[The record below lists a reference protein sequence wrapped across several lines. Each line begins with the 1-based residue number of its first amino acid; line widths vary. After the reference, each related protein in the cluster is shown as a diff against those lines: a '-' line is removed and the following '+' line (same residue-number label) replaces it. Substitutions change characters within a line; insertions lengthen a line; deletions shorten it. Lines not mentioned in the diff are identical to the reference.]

1 MSFNKKKVLVVGL
14 GRSGLSAARW
24 LSNTGAEVT
33 INDIKPLAEID
44 DVLVTECLDLGIHL
58 ETGGHKTKTFINTDM
73 IILSPGIP
81 LDIEPLQAARQND
94 IPVMGEMA
102 LALGLIDIP
111 VVAVT
116 GTNGKSTVVTLIG
129 AMLRAAGANVFVGGN
144 IGTPLTDYLADEQEA
159 DYAVLE
165 VSSFQLDTMERFTP
179 DVSLLLNISPDH
191 LDRYVDYDAYVHS
204 KLKICRDQGV
214 GQYAVLN
221 DDDDQL
227 THFTHPGKV
236 SVWRYGFGKKEN
248 RHAYIEKGKLVV
260 KLPER
265 ETHLFD
271 LERFSLSGKHNIENL
286 MGAVLA
292 AHALQQE
299 TQAVQYTIDH
309 FQGLAHRMEK
319 IGQVKGIDF
328 IDDSKAT
335 NVDAAIRSITS
346 FNSPVILI
354 AGGRHKGA
362 DYAPLVRAAKGKVK
376 KAILIGEAK
385 SLIAEACVGHIP
397 FEFADNMDDAVS
409 KAFSGAEADNMILL
423 APACSS
429 FDMFTDYADRGNRFK
444 GAMEKISHG
453 ESFF

>member
-204 KLKICRDQGV
+204 K
-214 GQYAVLN
+214 Y
-221 DDDDQL
+221 
-227 THFTHPGKV
+227 
-236 SVWRYGFGKKEN
+236 
-248 RHAYIEKGKLVV
+248 
-260 KLPER
+260 ER
-265 ETHLFD
+265 Q
-271 LERFSLSGKHNIENL
+271 IP
-286 MGAVLA
+286 AI
-292 AHALQQE
+292 QQW
-299 TQAVQYTIDH
+299 
-309 FQGLAHRMEK
+309 
-319 IGQVKGIDF
+319 
-328 IDDSKAT
+328 
-335 NVDAAIRSITS
+335 
-346 FNSPVILI
+346 
-354 AGGRHKGA
+354 
-362 DYAPLVRAAKGKVK
+362 
-376 KAILIGEAK
+376 
-385 SLIAEACVGHIP
+385 
-397 FEFADNMDDAVS
+397 
-409 KAFSGAEADNMILL
+409 
-423 APACSS
+423 
-429 FDMFTDYADRGNRFK
+429 
-444 GAMEKISHG
+444 
-453 ESFF
+453 